1 MNDTLTCGPLGTL
14 PSNPYLGT
22 RRRRPKMLSL
32 LSEYPQEVHDAG
44 LQPETKFEKRNNGGS
59 VFSVNF

>member
-1 MNDTLTCGPLGTL
+1 
-14 PSNPYLGT
+14 
-22 RRRRPKMLSL
+22 MLSL
-32 LSEYPQEVHDAG
+32 LSEYLQEVHDVG